1 MVTSRFNHETGIL
14 DSNFMGEV
22 TLKEIIDYIAATS
35 ENKSY
40 PRKLKI
46 LTDATNSSMNF
57 SAGDLLAIVNENNKS
72 LENYQYIIDAIV
84 IESPKETALSILYQ
98 EIAKN
103 PKYKFRTF
111 STREAAY
118 EWLIDAYL

>member
-1 MVTSRFNHETGIL
+1 MVVAKFNDQTGIL
-14 DSNFMGEV
+14 DSNFIGDV
-22 TLKEIIDYIAATS
+22 TLKEVIDYIAATR

-46 LTDATNSSMNF
+46 LTDATNSNMNF

-103 PKYKFRTF
+103 PKYKFRIF

-118 EWLIDAYL
+118 EWLTDAYL

>member
-1 MVTSRFNHETGIL
+1 MVVAKFNDQTGLL

-22 TLKEIIDYIAATS
+22 TLKEVIDYIIATK

-46 LTDATNSSMNF
+46 LTDATNSNMNF
-57 SAGDLLAIVNENNKS
+57 NAGDLLAIVNENNKS

-118 EWLIDAYL
+118 EWLTDAYL

>member
-118 EWLIDAYL
+118 EWLINAYL

>member
-1 MVTSRFNHETGIL
+1 MVIAKFNQQTGIL
-14 DSNFMGEV
+14 DSNFTGDV
-22 TLKEIIDYIAATS
+22 TLKEVVDYIIATK

-46 LTDATNSSMNF
+46 LTDATNSNMNF
-57 SAGDLLAIVNENNKS
+57 NASDLYAIVDENNKS
-72 LENYQYIIDAIV
+72 LEQYQYIIDAIV

-103 PKYKFRTF
+103 PKYKFRIF
-111 STREAAY
+111 STRDAAA
-118 EWLIDAYL
+118 EWLSTVFL

>member
-118 EWLIDAYL
+118 EWLIDSYL